1 MTSSGDLHGLPG
13 VVSFQRMGGE
23 YRSLGPGIEDLFGY
37 SAEALLSG
45 DPPPLEL
52 VLARDRERVARHWR
66 SQKGP
71 ATTTFRALHRA
82 GHVVT
87 VEERISDA
95 GLGLWLD
102 RGELERTRQ
111 REEAELLMR
120 RLGELAGGI
129 VHELNNPL
137 AGIVNYARVAQ
148 RLAGEDARLREVAD
162 GILAEAQRMLDT
174 ADTLRSLSPRP
185 SGEGPRAVAPQDLLR
200 STLGLIRAPL
210 RDAGVRYALEP
221 APAEL
226 PHVAERGHGLHVA
239 LLFLVDSLRVAQPKS
254 LTLLARRVGGHVE
267 LVLAHDA
274 KGEPVGVDLV
284 RDLLGE
290 HDCELEQRGS
300 GNAREI
306 LVRVPMLGD

>member
-1 MTSSGDLHGLPG
+1 MTSSGDLSGLPG
-13 VVSFQRMGGE
+13 VVSFQRVAGE
-23 YRSLGPGIEDLFGY
+23 YRSLGAGIEDLFGY
-37 SAEALLSG
+37 SADSLLSE

-66 SQKGP
+66 AQGP
-71 ATTTFRALHRA
+71 ATTTFRALHRG

-87 VEERISDA
+87 VEERISAA

-102 RGELERTRQ
+102 RRELERTRQ
-111 REEAELLMR
+111 RQEAEVLMR

-185 SGEGPRAVAPQDLLR
+185 AGEGPRAVAPQDLLR

-210 RDAGVRYALEP
+210 RDAGVRYRLEP

-226 PHVAERGHGLHVA
+226 PHVAERGHGLHIA
-239 LLFLVDSLRVAQPKS
+239 LLFLVETLRVAQPKS
-254 LTLLARRVGGHVE
+254 LTLLARRVGGDVE

-274 KGEPVGVDLV
+274 ETEPVGVDLV

-290 HDCELEQRGS
+290 HECELELRGS
-300 GNAREI
+300 GEAREI
-306 LVRVPMLGD
+306 LVRVPMLGE

>member
-1 MTSSGDLHGLPG
+1 MTSSGDLNGLPG
-13 VVSFQRMGGE
+13 VVSFQRVGGE
-23 YRSLGPGIEDLFGY
+23 YRSLGSGIEGLFGY
-37 SAEALLSG
+37 SAQALLSG

-66 SQKGP
+66 S
-71 ATTTFRALHRA
+71 AEAAVTIFRALHR
-82 GHVVT
+82 GGQVVT
-87 VEERISDA
+87 VEERIGAD

-111 REEAELLMR
+111 REEAEVLMR

-210 RDAGVRYALEP
+210 RDAGVRYKLEP

-226 PHVAERGHGLHVA
+226 PHVAERGHGLHIA
-239 LLFLVDSLRVAQPKS
+239 LLFLVETLRVAQPKS
-254 LTLLARRVGGHVE
+254 LTLLARRVGGNVE

-274 KGEPVGVDLV
+274 ETEPVGVDLV
-284 RDLLGE
+284 RELLGE
-290 HDCELEQRGS
+290 HECELELRGS
-300 GNAREI
+300 GEAREI